1 MRHHNPRHP
10 DAHADERVSLNLNV
24 RGLRPSATVAINEE
38 SNRLIAAGR
47 TIWKLGL
54 GQSPF
59 PVPECV
65 VEALR
70 RNAHQK
76 AYLEVQGLPA
86 LRAAVAGFH
95 ERHDGVTAD
104 PSLVLVGPGSKEL
117 MFLLQVAFYGDLVV
131 PTPCWVSYAPQAQIL
146 GHHVCFVPARFE
158 EQWQFPAERLDELC
172 RQDPGRPRIVVL
184 CYPGNP
190 DGMTYDLGELERLAA
205 VARRYDLILLSDE
218 IYGQLHH
225 RGEHVS
231 VARFYPEGTIIS
243 SGLSKWCGAG
253 GWRLGTFTFPPRLR
267 WLLQALTALASET
280 FTSTSAPIQYAA
292 VRAFEGGPEI
302 EEYLGQVRRILA
314 ALGGWCA
321 ARLRAAGARV
331 HDPVGAFYLFPDFGP
346 SAARLAGRGITT
358 STELCRRALAETG
371 VAALPGVEFER
382 PLDELTVRLSYVD
395 FDGAAVL
402 EAARTVTPGA
412 PLDAAFLRAH
422 CPRTVQAVDA
432 LCRWVGDRGPP
443 AAGRITGSTAR

>member
-1 MRHHNPRHP
+1 MRRRP
-10 DAHADERVSLNLNV
+10 DAAPDTCPEERMSLNLNV
-24 RGLRPSATVAINEE
+24 RGLSPSATVAINEE
-38 SNRLIAAGR
+38 SNRLIATGR
-47 TIWKLGL
+47 TVFKLGL

-65 VEALR
+65 VAALR
-70 RNAHQK
+70 ANAHQK
-76 AYLEVQGLPA
+76 SYLEVQGLA
-86 LRAAVAGFH
+86 ELRAAVAAFH
-95 ERHDGVTAD
+95 ERNDGVPVD
-104 PSLVLVGPGSKEL
+104 PGLVLVGPGSKEL

-146 GHHVCFVPARFE
+146 GHHVCFVPASFE
-158 EQWQFPAERLDELC
+158 ERWQFPADRLDALC
-172 RQDPGRPRIVVL
+172 REDPGRPRVVVL

-190 DGMTYDLGELERLAA
+190 DGMTYDVQELERLAA
-205 VARRYDLILLSDE
+205 VARRYELILLSDE
-218 IYGQLHH
+218 IYAKLHH

-231 VARFYPEGTIIS
+231 VARFYPEGTIVS

-267 WLLQALTALASET
+267 WLLRAMTALASET
-280 FTSTSAPIQYAA
+280 FTSTCAPIQYAA
-292 VRAFEGGPEI
+292 VRAFQGGPEI
-302 EEYLGQVRRILA
+302 EEYLRHVRRVLA

-321 ARLRAAGARV
+321 SRLRAAGARL

-346 SAARLAGRGITT
+346 LAGGLAARGITT

-382 PLDELTVRLSYVD
+382 PAGELTVRLSYVD

-402 EAARTVTPGA
+402 EAARATPPETPLGA
-412 PLDAAFLRAH
+412 DFLRRH
-422 CPRTVQAVDA
+422 CPRTVRAIDA
-432 LCRWVGDRGPP
+432 LCGWLGEMKP
-443 AAGRITGSTAR
+443 

>member
-1 MRHHNPRHP
+1 MKRLVAVEPEANPE
-10 DAHADERVSLNLNV
+10 ERVSLNLNV
-24 RGLRPSATVAINEE
+24 RGLAPSATIAINEE

-47 TIWKLGL
+47 TVFKLGL

-65 VEALR
+65 VEELR
-70 RNAHQK
+70 ANAHQK
-76 AYLEVQGLPA
+76 NYLEVQGLFD
-86 LRAAVAGFH
+86 LRAAVAAFH
-95 ERHDGVTAD
+95 SRNDGLPAD

-131 PTPCWVSYAPQAQIL
+131 PTPCWVSYAPQARIL
-146 GHHVCFVPARFE
+146 GHQVRFVPASFE
-158 EQWQFPAERLDELC
+158 ERWQFPADRLDELC
-172 RQDPGRPRIVVL
+172 REDPGRPRVVVL

-190 DGMTYDLGELERLAA
+190 DGMTYDVQELERLAE

-218 IYGQLHH
+218 IYGKLHH

-231 VARFYPEGTIIS
+231 VARFYPEGTIVS

-267 WLLQALTALASET
+267 WLLRAMTALASET

-292 VRAFEGGPEI
+292 VRAFHGGPEI
-302 EEYLGQVRRILA
+302 NEYLGHVRRVLA

-346 SAARLAGRGITT
+346 LAANLAAHGVTT
-358 STELCRRALAETG
+358 STELCHRALADTG
-371 VAALPGVEFER
+371 VAILPGVEFER
-382 PLDELTVRLSYVD
+382 PADELTVRLSYVD
-395 FDGAAVL
+395 FDGGAV
-402 EAARTVTPGA
+402 
-412 PLDAAFLRAH
+412 LDAARAVPPETSLGADFLCTH
-422 CPRTVQAVDA
+422 CPRTVRAIDV
-432 LCRWVGDRGPP
+432 LCAWLGDMR
-443 AAGRITGSTAR
+443 T